1 LARRAFAAKLPPEH
15 KRERATVTYF
25 GAMQNEIYNAGLRG
39 ILPEYPVDFATLE
52 SRAHQALGPMMT
64 NYVAGG
70 CGDEHTQDQ
79 NAAAFHHWG
88 MVPRMMVDCSVRDLS
103 IELFGHTYPTPLFMA
118 PIGLNGEAT
127 QDRHGDLAAAR
138 AAAMTG
144 VPFCASTLANDPLED
159 VKAACGDTPAWFQ
172 LYTPRNRELA
182 TSLIRRAEDAGY
194 KALVVTLDT
203 WVTGWRPRDL
213 NASNF
218 PQLRGKVLQNYFTDP
233 VFRSLLAKPPEE
245 DPAAAIF
252 TWAATFGQVLTWEDM
267 AWFKSVTKLPI
278 VLKGICHPDD
288 ARRAVDSG
296 ADAVYCSNHG
306 GRQAN
311 GGIATIDLL
320 ADVVAAAGDVP
331 VLFDSG
337 IRSGTDAV
345 KALAMGARAVGVG
358 RPYTYGL
365 ALGGAAGAAWV
376 LRSILAEADLLMAVN
391 GYPDLAA
398 VRHEGVRRVA

>member
-1 LARRAFAAKLPPEH
+1 M
-15 KRERATVTYF
+15 TYF

-39 ILPEYPVDFATLE
+39 ILPTFPVDFATLE
-52 SRAHQALGPMMT
+52 KRAHEALGPMLT

-88 MVPRMMVDCSVRDLS
+88 MVPRMMVDCSTRDLS
-103 IELFGHTYPTPLFMA
+103 IELFGHRYPTPLFMA
-118 PIGLNGEAT
+118 PIGLNGEAS
-127 QDRHGDLAAAR
+127 QDRHGDMAAAR
-138 AAAMTG
+138 ASALTG

-159 VKAACGDTPAWFQ
+159 VKAACGETPAWFQ
-172 LYTPRNRELA
+172 LYTPKNRELA
-182 TSLIRRAEDAGY
+182 ESLIRRAEEAGY

-288 ARRAVDSG
+288 AAKAVDSG
-296 ADAVYCSNHG
+296 ADAIYCSNHG

-311 GGIATIDLL
+311 GGIAAIDCL

-337 IRSGTDAV
+337 VRSGTDAV
-345 KALAMGARAVGVG
+345 KALAMGACAVGVG

-365 ALGGAAGAAWV
+365 ALGGAEGAAWV

-391 GYPDLAA
+391 GYPTLAD
-398 VRHEGVRRVA
+398 VRAAGIRRTDR

>member
-1 LARRAFAAKLPPEH
+1 MS
-15 KRERATVTYF
+15 YF

-39 ILPEYPVDFATLE
+39 VLPTWPVDFATLE
-52 SRAHQALGPMMT
+52 KRAHEALGPSLT

-79 NAAAFHHWG
+79 NSAAFHHWG
-88 MVPRMMVDCSVRDLS
+88 MVPRMMVDCSERDLS
-103 IELFGHTYPTPLFMA
+103 IELFGHRYPTPLFMA
-118 PIGLNGEAT
+118 PIGLNGEAS
-127 QDRHGDLAAAR
+127 QDRHGDMAAAR
-138 AAAMTG
+138 ASALTG

-182 TSLIRRAEDAGY
+182 TSLIRRAEEAGY

-245 DPAAAIF
+245 DVQAAIF
-252 TWAATFGQVLTWEDM
+252 TWAATFGQVLTWDDM

-288 ARRAVDSG
+288 ARRAVDHG

-320 ADVVAAAGDVP
+320 PDVVAAAGDTP

-337 IRSGTDAV
+337 VRSGTDAV
-345 KALAMGARAVGVG
+345 KALALGARAVGVG

-365 ALGGAAGAAWV
+365 ALGGAEGAAWV

-391 GYPDLAA
+391 GYPTLKDVHAA
-398 VRHEGVRRVA
+398 GAMRTDR

>member
-1 LARRAFAAKLPPEH
+1 M
-15 KRERATVTYF
+15 TYF
-25 GAMQNEIYNAGLRG
+25 GAMQNEIYNAGLKG
-39 ILPEYPVDFATLE
+39 VLPTWPVDFPSLE
-52 SRAHQALGPMMT
+52 KRAHEALGPSLT

-79 NAAAFHHWG
+79 NSAAFRHWG
-88 MVPRMMVDCSVRDLS
+88 MVPRMMVDCSERDLS
-103 IELFGHTYPTPLFMA
+103 IELFGHRYPTPLFMA
-118 PIGLNGEAT
+118 PIGLNGEAS
-127 QDRHGDLAAAR
+127 QDRHGDIAAAR
-138 AAAMTG
+138 ASALTG
-144 VPFCASTLANDPLED
+144 VPFCASTLANDPMED
-159 VKAACGDTPAWFQ
+159 VKAACGETPAWFQ

-182 TSLIRRAEDAGY
+182 ESLIRRAEEAGY

-245 DPAAAIF
+245 DLQAAIF

-288 ARRAVDSG
+288 ARRAVDHG

-320 ADVVAAAGDVP
+320 ADVVKAAADTP

-337 IRSGTDAV
+337 VRSGTDAI
-345 KALAMGARAVGVG
+345 KALALGARAVGVG

-365 ALGGAAGAAWV
+365 ALGGAEGAAWV

-391 GYPDLAA
+391 GYPNLAD
-398 VRHEGVRRVA
+398 VRAAGAHRVYL

>member
-1 LARRAFAAKLPPEH
+1 MS
-15 KRERATVTYF
+15 YF
-25 GAMQNEIYNAGLRG
+25 GAMQNEIYNAGLKG
-39 ILPEYPVDFATLE
+39 ILPDYPVDFATLE
-52 SRAHQALGPMMT
+52 KRAHEALGPSLT

-70 CGDEHTQDQ
+70 CGDEHTQDN
-79 NAAAFHHWG
+79 NAKAFHHWG

-138 AAAMTG
+138 ASAMTG
-144 VPFCASTLANDPLED
+144 VPFCASTLTNDPLED

-182 TSLIRRAEDAGY
+182 ESLIRRAEEAGY

-218 PQLRGKVLQNYFTDP
+218 PQLRGKVLQNYFSDP
-233 VFRSLLAKPPEE
+233 VFRSLLAKPPEQ

-288 ARRAVDSG
+288 ARRAVDHG

-320 ADVVAAAGDVP
+320 ADVVKAAGDTP

-337 IRSGTDAV
+337 VRSGTDAV

-358 RPYTYGL
+358 RPYAYGL
-365 ALGGAAGAAWV
+365 AVGGAEGAAWV

-391 GYPDLAA
+391 GYPTLAA
-398 VRHEGVRRVA
+398 VLEAGVQRIR

>member
-1 LARRAFAAKLPPEH
+1 MS
-15 KRERATVTYF
+15 YF

-39 ILPEYPVDFATLE
+39 ILPTWPVDFATLE
-52 SRAHQALGPMMT
+52 KRAHEALGPMMT

-88 MVPRMMVDCSVRDLS
+88 MVPRMMVDCSERDLS

-118 PIGLNGEAT
+118 PIGLNGEAS
-127 QDRHGDLAAAR
+127 QDRHGDMAAAR
-138 AAAMTG
+138 ASALTG

-172 LYTPRNRELA
+172 LYTPRNKELA

-245 DPAAAIF
+245 DMQTAIF
-252 TWAATFGQVLTWEDM
+252 TWAATFGQVLTWDDM

-288 ARRAVDSG
+288 ARRAVDCG

-320 ADVVAAAGDVP
+320 EDVVQAAGDVP

-337 IRSGTDAV
+337 VRSGTDAV
-345 KALAMGARAVGVG
+345 KALALGARAIGVG

-365 ALGGAAGAAWV
+365 ALGGAEGAAWV

-391 GYPDLAA
+391 GYPTLAD
-398 VRHEGVRRVA
+398 VRAAGAKRTDR

>member
-1 LARRAFAAKLPPEH
+1 M
-15 KRERATVTYF
+15 TYF

-39 ILPEYPVDFATLE
+39 ILPTYPVDFATLE
-52 SRAHQALGPMMT
+52 KRAHEALGPMLT

-88 MVPRMMVDCSVRDLS
+88 MVPRMMVDCSTRDLS
-103 IELFGHTYPTPLFMA
+103 IELFGHRYPTPLFMA
-118 PIGLNGEAT
+118 PIGLNGEAS
-127 QDRHGDLAAAR
+127 QDRHGDIAAAR
-138 AAAMTG
+138 ASALTG

-159 VKAACGDTPAWFQ
+159 VKGACGETPAWFQ
-172 LYTPRNRELA
+172 LYTPKNRELA
-182 TSLIRRAEDAGY
+182 ESLIRRAEDAGY

-252 TWAATFGQVLTWEDM
+252 TWAATFGQVLTWDDM

-278 VLKGICHPDD
+278 VLKGICHRDD
-288 ARRAVDSG
+288 AAQAVDSG
-296 ADAVYCSNHG
+296 ADAIYCSNHG

-320 ADVVAAAGDVP
+320 EDVVAAAGDVP

-337 IRSGTDAV
+337 VRSGTDAV

-365 ALGGAAGAAWV
+365 ALGGAEGAAWV

-391 GYPDLAA
+391 GYPTLAD
-398 VRHEGVRRVA
+398 VRAAGVRRTIG

>member
-1 LARRAFAAKLPPEH
+1 MSN
-15 KRERATVTYF
+15 F

-39 ILPEYPVDFATLE
+39 ILPTFPVDFATLE
-52 SRAHQALGPMMT
+52 KRAHEALGPSLT

-88 MVPRMMVDCSVRDLS
+88 MVPRMMVDCSTRDLS
-103 IELFGHTYPTPLFMA
+103 IELFGHRYPTPLFMA
-118 PIGLNGEAT
+118 PIGLNGEAS
-127 QDRHGDLAAAR
+127 QDRHGDMAAAR
-138 AAAMTG
+138 ASALTG

-159 VKAACGDTPAWFQ
+159 VKTACGETPAWFQ
-172 LYTPRNRELA
+172 LYTPKNKELA
-182 TSLIRRAEDAGY
+182 TSLIRRAENAGY

-252 TWAATFGQVLTWEDM
+252 TWAATFGQVLTWDDM

-288 ARRAVDSG
+288 ARRAVDTG
-296 ADAVYCSNHG
+296 ADAIYCSNHG

-320 ADVVAAAGDVP
+320 EDVVKAAGDVP

-345 KALAMGARAVGVG
+345 KALALGARAVGVG

-365 ALGGAAGAAWV
+365 ALGGAEGAAWV

-391 GYPDLAA
+391 GYPTLAD
-398 VRHEGVRRVA
+398 VRAAGARRTDR

>member
-1 LARRAFAAKLPPEH
+1 MS
-15 KRERATVTYF
+15 YF
-25 GAMQNEIYNAGLRG
+25 GAMQNEIYNAGLKG
-39 ILPEYPVDFATLE
+39 VLPTFPVDFATLE
-52 SRAHQALGPMMT
+52 KRAHEALGPSLT

-79 NAAAFHHWG
+79 NSAAFHHWG
-88 MVPRMMVDCSVRDLS
+88 MVPRMMVDCSERDLS
-103 IELFGHTYPTPLFMA
+103 IELFGHRYPTPLFMA
-118 PIGLNGEAT
+118 PIGLNGEASL
-127 QDRHGDLAAAR
+127 DRHGDMAAAR
-138 AAAMTG
+138 ASAMTG
-144 VPFCASTLANDPLED
+144 VPFCVSTLANDPLED

-182 TSLIRRAEDAGY
+182 TSLIRRAEEAGY

-245 DPAAAIF
+245 DMQAAIF

-288 ARRAVDSG
+288 ARRAVDCG

-320 ADVVAAAGDVP
+320 EDVVAAAGDTP

-337 IRSGTDAV
+337 VRSGTDAV
-345 KALAMGARAVGVG
+345 KALALGARAVGVG

-365 ALGGAAGAAWV
+365 ALGGAEGAAWV

-391 GYPDLAA
+391 GYPAIAD
-398 VRHEGVRRVA
+398 VRQAGAKRTDR

>member
-1 LARRAFAAKLPPEH
+1 M
-15 KRERATVTYF
+15 TNY

-39 ILPEYPVDFATLE
+39 ILPTFPVDFATLE
-52 SRAHQALGPMMT
+52 KRAHEALGPMLT

-79 NAAAFHHWG
+79 NTAAFHHWG
-88 MVPRMMVDCSVRDLS
+88 MVPRMMVDCSTRDLS
-103 IELFGHTYPTPLFMA
+103 VELFGHRYPTPLFMA
-118 PIGLNGEAT
+118 PIGLNGEAS
-127 QDRHGDLAAAR
+127 QDRHGDMAAAR
-138 AAAMTG
+138 ASALTG

-159 VKAACGDTPAWFQ
+159 VKAACRDTPAWFQ
-172 LYTPRNRELA
+172 LYTPKNRELA
-182 TSLIRRAEDAGY
+182 ESLIRRVEDAGY

-233 VFRSLLAKPPEE
+233 VFRSLLARPPEE

-252 TWAATFGQVLTWEDM
+252 TWAATFGQVLTWDDM

-288 ARRAVDSG
+288 ARRAVDHG

-345 KALAMGARAVGVG
+345 KALALGARAVGVG

-365 ALGGAAGAAWV
+365 ALGGAEGAAWV

-391 GYPDLAA
+391 GYPTLAA
-398 VRHEGVRRVA
+398 VRDAGATRTDR

>member
-1 LARRAFAAKLPPEH
+1 MS
-15 KRERATVTYF
+15 YF

-39 ILPEYPVDFATLE
+39 VLPTWPVDFATLE
-52 SRAHQALGPMMT
+52 KRAHEALGPSLT

-79 NAAAFHHWG
+79 NSAAFHHWG
-88 MVPRMMVDCSVRDLS
+88 MVPRMMVDCSTRDLS
-103 IELFGHTYPTPLFMA
+103 IELFGHRYPTPLFMA
-118 PIGLNGEAT
+118 PIGLNGEAS
-127 QDRHGDLAAAR
+127 QDRHGDMAAAR
-138 AAAMTG
+138 ASALTG

-172 LYTPRNRELA
+172 LYTPKNRELA
-182 TSLIRRAEDAGY
+182 TSLIRRAEEAGY
-194 KALVVTLDT
+194 QALVVTLDT

-252 TWAATFGQVLTWEDM
+252 TWAATFGQVLTWDDL
-267 AWFKSVTKLPI
+267 AWFKSVTKLPL

-288 ARRAVDSG
+288 ARRAIDHG

-320 ADVVAAAGDVP
+320 EDVVAAAVDTP

-337 IRSGTDAV
+337 VRSGTDAV
-345 KALAMGARAVGVG
+345 KALALGARAVGVG

-365 ALGGAAGAAWV
+365 ALGGAEGAAWV

-391 GYPDLAA
+391 GYPTLAD
-398 VRHEGVRRVA
+398 VRSAGAQRTDR